1 MKKPCKLALILLFI
15 LAIGWSSAP
24 GWACGGNHQAALNE
38 SQPDTEGVQTSDK
51 TPTFHSPSVQ
61 LEAAIKSPDGILE
74 PGTYY
79 VHPLLT
85 EQGYTELTLSK
96 DDRIVTRFALHP
108 AQTEPTPITQASGFP
123 VIHTEATIAEDKK
136 EKRFYLSAQ
145 KLPAA
150 AKYHPKRIRP
160 KQKTPDFGHWV
171 LRRVQKNWWYPTIEE
186 ANADLM
192 ALAEEFPL
200 VCIPATNKL
209 YAMIYRSAPKGTK
222 PVNRYVL
229 EIKAHEQGGFRI
241 DLAENHYVAKPKAP
255 KKAAPVRET
264 AGETQGKF
272 TALEK
277 LKRSRKRT
285 DAPAS

>member
-1 MKKPCKLALILLFI
+1 MTTVKKSLATLKSPIVQAIVGGQYRFKTKEDALEKIAFIKARFVQSKLAKQDDSELSAIIWIKDYELIDKEIADGLL
-15 LAIGWSSAP
+15 
-24 GWACGGNHQAALNE
+24 GNFAL
-38 SQPDTEGVQTSDK
+38 V
-51 TPTFHSPSVQ
+51 
-61 LEAAIKSPDGILE
+61 
-74 PGTYY
+74 
-79 VHPLLT
+79 
-85 EQGYTELTLSK
+85 TLS
-96 DDRIVTRFALHP
+96 
-108 AQTEPTPITQASGFP
+108 
-123 VIHTEATIAEDKK
+123 EDSKA
-136 EKRFYLSAQ
+136 KRFYLQAQ

-150 AKYHPKRIRP
+150 PKFHPKRIRP

-171 LRRVQKNWWYPTIEE
+171 LRRIQKEWWYPTIEE

-209 YAMIYRSAPKGTK
+209 YAMIYRAAAKGTK

-229 EIKAHEQGGFRI
+229 EIKAHEQGGFKI
-241 DLAENHYVAKPKAP
+241 DLSANHYVAKPKAP
-255 KKAAPVRET
+255 KKEVPVRET

-285 DAPAS
+285 DAPASSS